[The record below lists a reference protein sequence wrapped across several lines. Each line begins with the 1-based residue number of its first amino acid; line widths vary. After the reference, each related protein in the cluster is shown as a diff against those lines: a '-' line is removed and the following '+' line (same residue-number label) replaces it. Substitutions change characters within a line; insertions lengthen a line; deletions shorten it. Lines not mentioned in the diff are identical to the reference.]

1 MLMPSTP
8 STATAIAAAAVA
20 AAAIAAAAVVAAD
33 GAVTTAVPMPLV
45 LSLRMPASHM
55 RAAVLL
61 L

>member
-8 STATAIAAAAVA
+8 STTAAPAAAAAAGDA
-20 AAAIAAAAVVAAD
+20 AAA
-33 GAVTTAVPMPLV
+33 TTAVPMPLL
-45 LSLRMPASHM
+45 LSLRMPAQNI